1 MTRGLESEAK
11 KIKIKKVLL
20 SPFRVLISIAKMNLK
35 TKTGLS
41 LMAIFVV
48 ISILEPAI
56 NFYRLNGKSPLE
68 IGDFAGY
75 QPPSSSLPL
84 GTDPYGRDIFALLL
98 MGTRYTLT
106 IGFVAGVIDILIGI
120 TIGFLAGYKGG
131 LVDHALRSI
140 TDALLVIP
148 TWPLVIF
155 LTLYLKQI
163 DIFSLALIIGVFGWP
178 SVTRHLRSQ
187 VLSVKERSYVEL
199 AKLSGEGDLSI
210 IFKEIA
216 PNILPYIGVGFAEA
230 ILSAMMIETG
240 FRMLI
245 GVGPI
250 NLVTLG
256 YLVKLAIS
264 QGFLTTRLYA
274 IIPPILFLVLIFVSL
289 NLINIGLDDAYNP
302 RLKKITGI

>member
-1 MTRGLESEAK
+1 MELKRTLNLFDAT
-11 KIKIKKVLL
+11 
-20 SPFRVLISIAKMNLK
+20 SIGIGAII
-35 TKTGLS
+35 G
-41 LMAIFVV
+41 AGIFVV
-48 ISILEPAI
+48 LGIATGYAGPAVI
-56 NFYRLNGKSPLE
+56 VSMV
-68 IGDFAGY
+68 IAGIV
-75 QPPSSSLPL
+75 
-84 GTDPYGRDIFALLL
+84 G
-98 MGTRYTLT
+98 
-106 IGFVAGVIDILIGI
+106 ILISVF
-120 TIGFLAGYKGG
+120 IGTLAAYKGG
-131 LVDHALRSI
+131 LIDHALSSM
-140 TDALLVIP
+140 TDTLMVIP
-148 TWPLVIF
+148 TWPIIILLIA
-155 LTLYLKQI
+155 YLKRL
-163 DIFSLALIIGVFGWP
+163 DIFALSFIIAILGWP
-178 SVTRHLRSQ
+178 WVARSIRSQ

-216 PNILPYIGVGFAEA
+216 PNVLPYIGVGFAEA

-245 GVGPI
+245 GVGPV

-256 YLVKLAIS
+256 YLVKLAIA

>member
-1 MTRGLESEAK
+1 LEAK
-11 KIKIKKVLL
+11 RIKIKKILL
-20 SPFRVLISIAKMNLK
+20 YPFKVIISIARMNLK
-35 TKTGLS
+35 TKIGIS
-41 LMAIFVV
+41 LLVIFIAI
-48 ISILEPAI
+48 SLLEPAI
-56 NFYRLNGKSPLE
+56 NYYRLNGKSPLE
-68 IGDFAGY
+68 IGEHSGY
-75 QPPSSSLPL
+75 LLPSYSLPL
-84 GTDPYGRDIFALLL
+84 GTDPYGRDMFALLL

-106 IGFVAGVIDILIGI
+106 IGFVAGIIDILIAL

-155 LTLYLKQI
+155 LTLYLKQM
-163 DIFSLALIIGVFGWP
+163 DILNLSLIIGIFGWP
-178 SVTRHLRSQ
+178 GVTRLLRSQ
-187 VLSVKERSYVEL
+187 VLSVKERPYIEL
-199 AKLSGEGDLSI
+199 AKLSGENDLEV

-216 PNILPYIGVGFAEA
+216 PNVLPYIGVGFAEA
-230 ILSAMMIETG
+230 ILAAMMIETG

-289 NLINIGLDDAYNP
+289 NLINIGLDEAYNP

>member
-1 MTRGLESEAK
+1 LEAK
-11 KIKIKKVLL
+11 RIKIKKILL
-20 SPFRVLISIAKMNLK
+20 YPFKVIISIARMNLK
-35 TKTGLS
+35 TKIGIS
-41 LMAIFVV
+41 LLAIFIA
-48 ISILEPAI
+48 ISVLEPAI
-56 NFYRLNGKSPLE
+56 NYYRLNGKSPLE
-68 IGDFAGY
+68 IGEHSGY
-75 QPPSSSLPL
+75 LLPSFSLPL
-84 GTDPYGRDIFALLL
+84 GTDPYGRDMFALLL

-106 IGFVAGVIDILIGI
+106 IGFVAGIIDILIAL

-155 LTLYLKQI
+155 LTLYLKQM
-163 DIFSLALIIGVFGWP
+163 DILSLSLIIGIFGWP
-178 SVTRHLRSQ
+178 GVTRLLRSQ
-187 VLSVKERSYVEL
+187 VLSVKERPYIEL
-199 AKLSGEGDLSI
+199 AKLSGENDLEV

-216 PNILPYIGVGFAEA
+216 PNVLPYIGVGFAEA
-230 ILSAMMIETG
+230 ILAAMMIETG

-289 NLINIGLDDAYNP
+289 NLINIGLDEAYNP

>member
-1 MTRGLESEAK
+1 MEAK
-11 KIKIKKVLL
+11 RIKIKKILL
-20 SPFRVLISIAKMNLK
+20 YPFKVIISIARMNLK
-35 TKTGLS
+35 TKIGIS
-41 LMAIFVV
+41 LLAIFIA
-48 ISILEPAI
+48 ISVLEPAI
-56 NFYRLNGKSPLE
+56 NYYRLNGKSPLE
-68 IGDFAGY
+68 IGEHSGY
-75 QPPSSSLPL
+75 LLPSFSLPL
-84 GTDPYGRDIFALLL
+84 GTDPYGRDMFALLL

-106 IGFVAGVIDILIGI
+106 IGFVAGIIDILIAL

-155 LTLYLKQI
+155 LTLYLKQM
-163 DIFSLALIIGVFGWP
+163 DILSLSLIIGIFGWP
-178 SVTRHLRSQ
+178 GVTRLLRSQ
-187 VLSVKERSYVEL
+187 VLSVKERPYIEL
-199 AKLSGEGDLSI
+199 AKLSGENDLEV

-216 PNILPYIGVGFAEA
+216 PNVLPYIGVGFAEA
-230 ILSAMMIETG
+230 ILAAMMIETG

-289 NLINIGLDDAYNP
+289 NLINIGLDEAYNP

>member
-1 MTRGLESEAK
+1 MEAK
-11 KIKIKKVLL
+11 RIKIKKILL
-20 SPFRVLISIAKMNLK
+20 YPFKVIISIARMNLK
-35 TKTGLS
+35 TKIGIS
-41 LMAIFVV
+41 LLAIFIA
-48 ISILEPAI
+48 ISLLEPAI
-56 NFYRLNGKSPLE
+56 NYYRLNGKSPLE
-68 IGDFAGY
+68 IGEHSGY
-75 QPPSSSLPL
+75 LLPSYSLPL
-84 GTDPYGRDIFALLL
+84 GTDPYGRDMFALLL

-106 IGFVAGVIDILIGI
+106 IGFVAGIIDILIAL

-155 LTLYLKQI
+155 LTLYLKQM
-163 DIFSLALIIGVFGWP
+163 DILSLSLIIGIFGWP
-178 SVTRHLRSQ
+178 GVTRLLRSQ
-187 VLSVKERSYVEL
+187 VLSVKERPYIEL
-199 AKLSGEGDLSI
+199 AKLSGENDLEV

-216 PNILPYIGVGFAEA
+216 PNVLPYIGVGFAEA
-230 ILSAMMIETG
+230 ILAAMMIETG

-289 NLINIGLDDAYNP
+289 NLINIGLDEAYNP

>member
-1 MTRGLESEAK
+1 LEAK
-11 KIKIKKVLL
+11 RIKIKKILL
-20 SPFRVLISIAKMNLK
+20 YPFRVILSIARMNLK
-35 TKTGLS
+35 TKIGIS
-41 LMAIFVV
+41 LLAIFIA
-48 ISILEPAI
+48 ISVLEPAI
-56 NFYRLNGKSPLE
+56 NYYRLNGKSPLE
-68 IGDFAGY
+68 IGEHSGFL
-75 QPPSSSLPL
+75 PPSFSLPL
-84 GTDPYGRDIFALLL
+84 GTDPYGRDLFALLL

-106 IGFVAGVIDILIGI
+106 IGFVAGIIDILIAL

-131 LVDHALRSI
+131 LVDHALRSV

-163 DIFSLALIIGVFGWP
+163 DILSISLIIGIFGWP
-178 SVTRHLRSQ
+178 GVTRLLRSQ
-187 VLSVKERSYVEL
+187 VLSVKERPYVEL
-199 AKLSGEGDLSI
+199 AKLSGENDLEV

-216 PNILPYIGVGFAEA
+216 PNVLPYIGVGFAGS

-256 YLVKLAIS
+256 YLVNLAIN

-274 IIPPILFLVLIFVSL
+274 IIPPILFLVLMFVSL
-289 NLINIGLDDAYNP
+289 NLINIGLDEAYNP

>member
-1 MTRGLESEAK
+1 MEAK
-11 KIKIKKVLL
+11 KIKIKRILL
-20 SPFRVLISIAKMNLK
+20 YPFRVIISIAKMNLK
-35 TKTGLS
+35 TKIGIS
-41 LMAIFVV
+41 LLVFFIAI
-48 ISILEPAI
+48 SLLEPAI
-56 NFYRLNGKSPLE
+56 NYYRLNGESPLE
-68 IGDFAGY
+68 IGEFSGY
-75 QPPSSSLPL
+75 LPPSSSLPL
-84 GTDPYGRDIFALLL
+84 GTDPYGRDLFALLL
-98 MGTRYTLT
+98 LGTRYTLT
-106 IGFVAGVIDILIGI
+106 IGFVAGVLDILIAI

-155 LTLYLKQI
+155 LTLYLKKM
-163 DIFSLALIIGVFGWP
+163 DILSLSFIIGIFGWP
-178 SVTRHLRSQ
+178 GVTRLLRSQ

-199 AKLSGEGDLSI
+199 AKLSGENDLEV

-216 PNILPYIGVGFAEA
+216 PNVLPYIGVGFAEA

-289 NLINIGLDDAYNP
+289 NLINIGLDEAYNP

>member
-1 MTRGLESEAK
+1 
-11 KIKIKKVLL
+11 
-20 SPFRVLISIAKMNLK
+20 
-35 TKTGLS
+35 
-41 LMAIFVV
+41 
-48 ISILEPAI
+48 
-56 NFYRLNGKSPLE
+56 
-68 IGDFAGY
+68 
-75 QPPSSSLPL
+75 
-84 GTDPYGRDIFALLL
+84 
-98 MGTRYTLT
+98 LT
-106 IGFVAGVIDILIGI
+106 IGFVAGSIDILIAL
-120 TIGFLAGYKGG
+120 TIGFFAGYKGG
-131 LVDHALRSI
+131 LVDHALRSV

-155 LTLYLKQI
+155 LTLYLRQI
-163 DIFSLALIIGVFGWP
+163 DIISISVIIGVFGWP
-178 SVTRHLRSQ
+178 GVTRLLRSQ

-199 AKLSGEGDLSI
+199 AKLSGENDLEI

-216 PNILPYIGVGFAEA
+216 PNVLPYIGVGFASS
-230 ILSAMMIETG
+230 ILSAMMVETG

-256 YLVKLAIS
+256 YLVNLAIN

-289 NLINIGLDDAYNP
+289 NLVNIGLDDAYNP